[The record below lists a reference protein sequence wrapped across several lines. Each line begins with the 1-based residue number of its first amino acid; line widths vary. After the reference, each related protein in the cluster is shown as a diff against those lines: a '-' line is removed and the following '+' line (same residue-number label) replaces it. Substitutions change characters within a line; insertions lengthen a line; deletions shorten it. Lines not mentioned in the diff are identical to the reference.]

1 MWTIGGTACSCC
13 VALLSFFG
21 QKNTIPLQLEGE
33 ICAMSQVVSSLE
45 AVGRYLETAG
55 SFPGFAQA
63 KESHIAFLTSQF
75 GRHTWSVTEGS
86 EALELLQRQVVWTD
100 AERSALAMAVQNGL
114 AARCAAISR
123 QAMQDYTNVILYLPA
138 RIWEQLMNSDLTFQA
153 KANLVGTFAT
163 SLGLRNPS
171 ESTSQMVTSLLLACP
186 GGRDLELKRSLAP
199 QQLYELFLLVKK
211 ELRSTVAAAPP
222 SDGLP
227 HVDKLPTNPEQMDAR
242 WLQHA
247 LGQEPVGRCPLT
259 LSQVAA
265 RAVTIPMR
273 NTNRHLHESSSSHRR
288 QQSQKLR
295 SLVSSSPALLSLLN
309 GLQDVDEEE
318 LEIPGFRL
326 CGRAAPPQRI
336 EKTTVALEAPPQH
349 AGSSAEHASV
359 PKVPPATPASKALDP
374 VLPSQALVPVQTSP
388 VATCSAVSAA
398 ALLQEQWREAK
409 ECEKRDAAPQ
419 QEMSEQE
426 TAVAPKNKTQSKKP
440 KTAAKKQSKPQV
452 NKTSHG
458 TKSSAA
464 KTKSSSAKTK
474 TKDRRSRADR
484 LKEDFQ
490 VRRAAGIPLKLLRNQ
505 EAGCARC
512 RNRPWCTRSCWALKG
527 FTI

>member
-1 MWTIGGTACSCC
+1 M
-13 VALLSFFG
+13 
-21 QKNTIPLQLEGE
+21 
-33 ICAMSQVVSSLE
+33 
-45 AVGRYLETAG
+45 
-55 SFPGFAQA
+55 
-63 KESHIAFLTSQF
+63 
-75 GRHTWSVTEGS
+75 TEGS
-86 EALELLQRQVVWTD
+86 EALELLQRQVVWSD
-100 AERSALAMAVQNGL
+100 AERSSLAMAVQNGL
-114 AARCAAISR
+114 AARCASISR

-138 RIWEQLMNSDLTFQA
+138 RIWEQLMNADLTFQA
-153 KANLVGTFAT
+153 KANLVGSLAT
-163 SLGLRNPS
+163 SLGMKNPS

-186 GGRDLELKRSLAP
+186 GGRELELKRSLTP
-199 QQLYELFLLVKK
+199 QQLHELFLLVKK

-242 WLQHA
+242 WLQRA

-273 NTNRHLHESSSSHRR
+273 NTNKHLHEWSSSHRR
-288 QQSQKLR
+288 QQSHKLR

-326 CGRAAPPQRI
+326 CGRAAPPQRV
-336 EKTTVALEAPPQH
+336 EKSTVALEAPPQH
-349 AGSSAEHASV
+349 AGSSAERASV
-359 PKVPPATPASKALDP
+359 PQVPHGTPASTALDP

-388 VATCSAVSAA
+388 GATCSAVSAA

-426 TAVAPKNKTQSKKP
+426 PAVAPKNTNQSKKP
-440 KTAAKKQSKPQV
+440 KTEAKKQSKPQTCGKAKKV
-452 NKTSHG
+452 NKTSPG
-458 TKSSAA
+458 TKSSAP
-464 KTKSSSAKTK
+464 KTNSSSAKTK
-474 TKDRRSRADR
+474 TKDTRSRADR
-484 LKEDFQ
+484 LREDFQ